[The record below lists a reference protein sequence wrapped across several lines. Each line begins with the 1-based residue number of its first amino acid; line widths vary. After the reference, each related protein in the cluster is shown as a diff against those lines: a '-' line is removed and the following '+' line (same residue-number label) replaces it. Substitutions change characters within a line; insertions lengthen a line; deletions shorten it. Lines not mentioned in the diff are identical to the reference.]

1 MNSHILD
8 RSDALNFI
16 FAGNSIFTFLNTKTN
31 NRFTYKVKKSKNS
44 DIFFVY
50 VLTSPDVYTY
60 IGFHKNNNFIYS
72 RKSIINQDSQ
82 SIKVYEYVIKKLINN
97 TLFDFIEVW
106 HEGLCGKCG
115 RKLTVPTSI
124 KIGIGPECLN
134 KLSKSEKRN
143 TILNLILENA

>member
-1 MNSHILD
+1 MNSHRLN
-8 RSDALNFI
+8 RLDALKFM
-16 FAGNSIFTFLNTKTN
+16 FAGNSIFTFLNNRSN

-50 VLTSPDVYTY
+50 VLTSSDVYTY
-60 IGFHKNNNFIYS
+60 IGFHKDNDFVYS
-72 RKSIINQDSQ
+72 KKSAIKSDAQ
-82 SIKVYEYVIKKLINN
+82 SIKVYEYVIRNLIND
-97 TLFDFIEVW
+97 TLFDFIEIW

-115 RKLTVPTSI
+115 RRLTVPTSI